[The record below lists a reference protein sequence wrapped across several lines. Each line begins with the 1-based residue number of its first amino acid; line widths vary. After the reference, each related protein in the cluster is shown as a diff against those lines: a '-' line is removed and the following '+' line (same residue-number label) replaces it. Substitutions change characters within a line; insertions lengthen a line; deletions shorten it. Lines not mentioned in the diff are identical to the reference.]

1 MKFIDLNKNMIQQIK
16 SGQRFVT
23 DIELRAFS
31 NFFDITVDELI
42 QDDSI

>member
-1 MKFIDLNKNMIQQIK
+1 MKFIDLNKNMIQQIE
-16 SGQRFVT
+16 SRQRFVT

-31 NFFDITVDELI
+31 NFFDVTADELI